1 MIQEQKKMKKQY
13 LYTMITMAVNQI
25 NLFCSVPYTHTHTQC
40 HHHRRIFFVV
50 VPFYSPNKRKNRM
63 IKKNFRQT

>member
-25 NLFCSVPYTHTHTQC
+25 NFFVRSHTHTQC

-50 VPFYSPNKRKNRM
+50 PFYSPNKRNNRM
-63 IKKNFRQT
+63 RIKKL

>member
-25 NLFCSVPYTHTHTQC
+25 NFFVRSHRHTHTHNV
-40 HHHRRIFFVV
+40 IIIDVFFFV
-50 VPFYSPNKRKNRM
+50 VPFYSPNKQNNRM